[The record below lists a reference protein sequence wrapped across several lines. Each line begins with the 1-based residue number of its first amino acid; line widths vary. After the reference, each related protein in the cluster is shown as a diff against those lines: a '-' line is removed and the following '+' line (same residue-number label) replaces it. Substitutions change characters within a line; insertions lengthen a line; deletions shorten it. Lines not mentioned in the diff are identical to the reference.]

1 MGQDGNRRAAK
12 HSDFDGN
19 TEAQRSCFKSQNLK
33 VPRGQ
38 INTVYF
44 RVSPASPAWF
54 PRTPWVRALAALQVA
69 TVGAFLWR
77 GPAFSAPGLQHS
89 PVEVRMGSFL
99 ASPLI
104 HGRLT
109 LAFSLPCPHFP
120 VPCRGARTRSWAFH
134 GGRLAL
140 VFVSA
145 YNPTL

>member
-12 HSDFDGN
+12 HSLKGI
-19 TEAQRSCFKSQNLK
+19 QRHRGLALK
-33 VPRGQ
+33 ARTWKYPGDRSTLSILEFLRRPLHG
-38 INTVYF
+38 F
-44 RVSPASPAWF
+44 PGSPGCGLLLP
-54 PRTPWVRALAALQVA
+54 LQVA
-69 TVGAFLWR
+69 TVGAFLWH

-89 PVEVRMGSFL
+89 PVEARMGSFL

-120 VPCRGARTRSWAFH
+120 VPSRGARTRSCAFR

-140 VFVSA
+140 VLVSA
-145 YNPTL
+145 YNPTV